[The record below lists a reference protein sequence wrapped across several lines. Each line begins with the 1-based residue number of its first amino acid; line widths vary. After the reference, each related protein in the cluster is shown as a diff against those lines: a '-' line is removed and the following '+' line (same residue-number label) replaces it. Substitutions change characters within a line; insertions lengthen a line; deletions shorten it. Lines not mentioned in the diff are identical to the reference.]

1 MGTDSS
7 AIRLLILEDS
17 QNDAEHLVSL
27 LRNAGHATRAHR
39 ITSVEDLQ
47 ECLQQTWDLCL
58 AVPQTSFMSAIEA
71 CELIARQSRDIPFVL
86 ISPQAGEQERT
97 EGMRSGMRDVIPDTA
112 ETLLTIVVKREL
124 ASLEARRQLRIAEQG
139 LREAEKRCQLLLDSS
154 VDSIAYVHDGM
165 HIYANRSYIRL
176 FGYEDADDLA
186 AEPMVGLIA
195 SKDQAAFKTFL
206 RSYSAQGDKNEMRCN
221 GIDID
226 GKEFP
231 IMLTFTPASYD
242 GEPCTQVVIRVE
254 TASAEFEEKLKVM
267 ASQDLV
273 TGLYNRSYFQEQ
285 LGKVSE
291 QAVHV
296 GKASS
301 LIYLS
306 IDNFNGVQSD
316 VGIGGSDLILSDL
329 AQILRQTFPENT
341 LLARFSDD
349 ACSILLAG
357 KEPESVNPMLDDLRK
372 KIEATLFE
380 ANGRTVQITVSMGIS
395 AISETNPKA
404 EEAIDRAHRL
414 ADQISQAGGN
424 AIRIFNP
431 LEELAHQAN
440 RGNLIALV
448 KHTLETDGFR
458 LLFQPVISLRGDDSE
473 HYETYLRLINSQGEE
488 VPAADFLPAAQEA
501 GLAVEIDRWV
511 ITQAIKILA
520 SHRSKGAD
528 TRLLLNLSCASLQ
541 DAELV
546 QWVAGQLKASRLP
559 PDSLIFQF
567 NDADANTYMRQAKT
581 LTESLH
587 SLHCKVS
594 LSHFGCAL
602 NPYAALKHLHV
613 DFIKIDGSFSRDL
626 SDPEAVATLKEM
638 VTTLH
643 AQGKLTIVP
652 YVDSATMMPTLWQ
665 AGVNYIQG
673 HYLQA
678 PSDSMNYDFSAE

>member
-17 QNDAEHLVSL
+17 QNDAEYLVSL

-39 ITSVEDLQ
+39 ITSVEDLH

-58 AVPQTSFMSAIEA
+58 AVPKTSFMTAAEA
-71 CELIARQSRDIPFVL
+71 CELITRQSRDIPFVL
-86 ISPQAGEQERT
+86 LSPEAGEQDRT
-97 EGMRSGMRDVIPDTA
+97 QGMRSGMRDVVPDTA
-112 ETLLTIVVKREL
+112 EALLAIVVKREL
-124 ASLEARRQLRIAEQG
+124 ASLDARRQLRIAEQS
-139 LREAEKRCQLLLDSS
+139 LRETEKRCQLLLDSS

-176 FGYEDADDLA
+176 FGYEDPDDLA

-195 SKDQAAFKTFL
+195 SKDQVAFKTFL
-206 RSYSAQGDKNEMRCN
+206 RSYSDQGDKNEMRCS
-221 GIDID
+221 GVDID

-242 GEPCTQVVIRVE
+242 SEPCTQVVIRVE

-267 ASQDLV
+267 ASKDLV
-273 TGLYNRSYFQEQ
+273 TGLYNRAYFQEQ

-291 QAVHV
+291 QAVHL
-296 GKASS
+296 GQASS

-329 AQILRQTFPENT
+329 AQMLGQSFPEKT
-341 LLARFSDD
+341 LIARFSDD
-349 ACSILLAG
+349 AFSILLAG
-357 KEPESVNPMLDDLRK
+357 KEPDAANAMLDDLRK

-395 AISETNPKA
+395 AISETSPKP

-424 AIRIFNP
+424 AIRIFSP

-448 KHTLETDGFR
+448 KHALETNAFK
-458 LLFQPVISLRGDDSE
+458 LLFQPVISLRGDSSE

-501 GLAVEIDRWV
+501 GLAIEIDRWV
-511 ITQAIKILA
+511 ISQAIKIVA
-520 SHRSKGAD
+520 NHRTNKAN

-546 QWVAGQLKASRLP
+546 QWIAGQLKENRLP
-559 PDSLIFQF
+559 PDSLVFQF
-567 NDADANTYMRQAKT
+567 NDADANTYMKQAKT

-587 SLHCKVS
+587 KLHCKVS

-626 SDPEAVATLKEM
+626 SDPEAVSALKEM

-652 YVDSATMMPTLWQ
+652 SVDSATMMPTLWQ

-673 HYLQA
+673 HYLQP
-678 PSDSMNYDFSAE
+678 PSDNMNYDFSAE